1 MYLAFKNLK
10 VRTKKS
16 NSALKGQ
23 SKVQNIFYE
32 VEMQQDRCRW
42 CSCKLNIKNTTNDLI
57 YDLIKKEVM
66 FPLTYF

>member
-10 VRTKKS
+10 ERRKKF
-16 NSALKGQ
+16 NSAPKGQ

-32 VEMQQDRCRW
+32 VKMQQDRCRW
-42 CSCKLNIKNTTNDLI
+42 CSCKLNIKNTTNDLFRSNQ
-57 YDLIKKEVM
+57 KKAM